1 MQDDWDNEQN
11 SSLHSDYTSHSYLCH
26 QHAAAVFHVVLC
38 YINCRRCLESWYM
51 LVTDTAVQES
61 HVSCS
66 PLSWGRWVISA
77 VSLSD
82 HSPHTGVSTAL
93 SNFPALFSS
102 ASSLLRYHALITI
115 SVMVSIIRQLSI
127 LSSPFASNTSHSWM
141 CGSLNLNRPN
151 CKSTNVINMY

>member
-1 MQDDWDNEQN
+1 MQVDWDNEQN

-26 QHAAAVFHVVLC
+26 QHAAVFHVVFC

-66 PLSWGRWVISA
+66 PLSWGRCVISA

-82 HSPHTGVSTAL
+82 HSPHTGVSTPL
-93 SNFPALFSS
+93 SNFPALFG
-102 ASSLLRYHALITI
+102 YHALITI

-127 LSSPFASNTSHSWM
+127 LCSPLASNTSHSWM
-141 CGSLNLNRPN
+141 CGSLNLNLQN
-151 CKSTNVINMY
+151 YKSTNVINMY